1 MPTECAKCPQGVP
14 DAHRVRKCPQSAQN
28 IDFFKSLLGRQNDFK
43 LASLARE
50 IPLIFIGLVAHPV
63 GTVAHPVGVWRTLWA
78 FGAPC
83 GHFGAPC
90 GHFGALCGHFVSRAA
105 AKAVLK

>member
-1 MPTECAKCPQGVP
+1 MPTECA
-14 DAHRVRKCPQSAQN
+14 RRPQSAQN
-28 IDFFKSLLGRQNDFK
+28 IDFFKSLLGHQNDFK
-43 LASLARE
+43 LVSLARE
-50 IPLIFIGLVAHPV
+50 IPLIFIGLAAHPV
-63 GTVAHPVGVWRTLWA
+63 GTVAHPVGVWHTLWA

-105 AKAVLK
+105 AAVKLCKYFCETAVKIN